1 MMDHSSP
8 IFQLKEPCTEGPFRE
23 HYITDASRPE
33 ADSPEKHVQVFVV
46 ELENE
51 DPVLVRYVD
60 SKAVTDQLSKSE
72 QGSGLVEV
80 TKKTDLVG

>member
-1 MMDHSSP
+1 M
-8 IFQLKEPCTEGPFRE
+8 
-23 HYITDASRPE
+23 
-33 ADSPEKHVQVFVV
+33 DSPEKPVQVFVV

>member
-1 MMDHSSP
+1 MDNSSS
-8 IFQLKEPCTEGPFRE
+8 IFQLREPCTDGPFRE
-23 HYITDASRPE
+23 HFITDTSRQE
-33 ADSPEKHVQVFVV
+33 VDSPEKPVQVFVV
-46 ELENE
+46 ELESE